1 MADETST
8 FQDRLQSILKRDQ
21 STATSVNRDSEV
33 DGGEESCAAFGFL
46 RGLRE
51 QANALELRFR
61 NGNSQFFPY
70 SSMGSWKHNPSEGLL
85 LKFTGDLVYV
95 VLIRGS
101 NLDQRL
107 NENAID
113 LIRGGLQRHRILWLR
128 EMSKDEIKRVGET
141 GPTIDSI
148 EVAEFDSPAALKDW
162 INKKAPAFAI

>member
-8 FQDRLQSILKRDQ
+8 FQKRLQNILKQDQ
-21 STATSVNRDSEV
+21 STVNGLNRDSDV
-33 DGGEESCAAFGFL
+33 DGAEASCAAFGYL
-46 RGLRE
+46 RGLHE
-51 QANALELRFR
+51 QSNAIEFRFR

-70 SSMGSWKHNPSEGLL
+70 SSMGAWKHNPSEGLL

-107 NENAID
+107 NEGAID
-113 LIRGGLQRHRILWLR
+113 LMRGGLQRHRVLWLR
-128 EMSKDEIKRVGET
+128 EMTEDDIKRVGET

-148 EVAEFDSPAALKDW
+148 EVAEFDSPAALKEW
-162 INKKAPAFAI
+162 VSKKAPTFLL

>member
-51 QANALELRFR
+51 QANALELQFR

-113 LIRGGLQRHRILWLR
+113 LIRGGLQRHRVLWIR
-128 EMSKDEIKRVGET
+128 EMTEHEIKCVVET
-141 GPTIDSI
+141 GPTIDRI
-148 EVAEFDSPAALKDW
+148 EVGGFESPAALTEW
-162 INKKAPAFAI
+162 VSKKAPGFLA